1 METGKLGNKDMKEI
15 LEELRKLIEQ
25 DTLWEMTNLRKF
37 ETGLPVN
44 VSIQLQPDNM
54 KKYRYNIPRLR
65 FQNNTSDRVTSY
77 NDLIPTSI
85 EDNPHVLI
93 DKRYDTKLFKCVK
106 EWIILNKD
114 ILLQHWNQDI
124 DSYEFIQ
131 QMQKLN
137 EDK

>member
-1 METGKLGNKDMKEI
+1 MKEI

-44 VSIQLQPDNM
+44 VSIQFQPDNM

>member
-1 METGKLGNKDMKEI
+1 MKEI